1 MLLGGKRPVHS
12 HSSSQPRSSLYL
24 WEDQRESQEP
34 CTLYL
39 LFCPRTEQTRAW
51 LPCAQARP
59 CSYLSTGVVDRAV
72 GHCLTSE
79 VWDSPSLFGQALT
92 ERPAVL
98 SLNPSFGSSR
108 LLYIDGLLDCSPCKL
123 AADQNTVLA
132 LQKLGLCG
140 CETSSKT
147 QISLQ
152 QGHLLSLT
160 RTPGSGAFP
169 ISTRIS
175 FGQNSDHKIV
185 TKDLPLESTE
195 YNHVS

>member
-1 MLLGGKRPVHS
+1 MGRG
-12 HSSSQPRSSLYL
+12 
-24 WEDQRESQEP
+24 P
-34 CTLYL
+34 CTAIAAPSPALH
-39 LFCPRTEQTRAW
+39 CTCGRTRGNHRNPVPCTYSSVQGPTERAW

-98 SLNPSFGSSR
+98 SLNPSLGSSR

-123 AADQNTVLA
+123 AADQNTVQA